1 MKAQTARKLRTFH
14 HYIGVFFAPAI
25 LFFAFSGTLQTFG
38 LHEARGWGGAS
49 PPGWIAWMGNVHKDQ
64 DPDHG
69 AHGPAKHADADHDH
83 ADHADADHDHADAAP
98 KPAAKPEAATP
109 PATYVLK
116 LFVGLMGAGLV
127 LSSLLGITIALTLPS
142 MRRVSIVMLAAG
154 TLLPLALL
162 LV

>member
-1 MKAQTARKLRTFH
+1 MSPKTARSLRKFH

-69 AHGPAKHADADHDH
+69 KGGPAKHVEAAHDRADSDHD
-83 ADHADADHDHADAAP
+83 AP
-98 KPAAKPEAATP
+98 KPAAKPQAAP
-109 PATYVLK
+109 PYATYALK
-116 LFVGLMGAGLV
+116 LFVGLMGVGLV
-127 LSSLLGITIALTLPS
+127 LSSLLGITIALTLPA

-154 TLLPLALL
+154 SLLPLGLL
-162 LV
+162 LA